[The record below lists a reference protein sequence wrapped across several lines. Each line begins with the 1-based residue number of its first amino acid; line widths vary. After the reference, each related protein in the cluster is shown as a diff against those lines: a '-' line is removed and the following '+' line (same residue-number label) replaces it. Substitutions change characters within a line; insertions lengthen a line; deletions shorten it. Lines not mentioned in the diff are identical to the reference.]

1 MKTRKDKINAQSIE
15 ILWSIIY
22 YILSNRRPALKEK
35 PIMRKVSA
43 KRFICMLIGFDSI
56 LLVINC
62 VKSKNKIHKA
72 PSASLSKTRV
82 FICYVLL

>member
-1 MKTRKDKINAQSIE
+1 METLNENTERQDKRAVS
-15 ILWSIIY
+15 
-22 YILSNRRPALKEK
+22 LSNRRLALKEK
-35 PIMRKVSA
+35 PNMRKVSA
-43 KRFICMLIGFDSI
+43 KQFICMLIGFDSI

-72 PSASLSKTRV
+72 PSAPVRKTRV